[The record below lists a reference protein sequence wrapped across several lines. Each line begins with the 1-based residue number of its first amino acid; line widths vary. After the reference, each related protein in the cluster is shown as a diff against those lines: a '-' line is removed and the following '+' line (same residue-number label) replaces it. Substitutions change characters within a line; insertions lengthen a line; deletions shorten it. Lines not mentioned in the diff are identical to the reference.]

1 MMLILLLSNS
11 FVYCFRRHFSLE
23 LAADKLVRLIFNGQ
37 VLQSDNQTLQGYG
50 LYDNCVVHCLVHNQR
65 SSSSNNAAPRNMVQ
79 QEMSSNANPPD
90 WNLSTLLYTCLSIIL
105 GFAWYCRYHYA
116 QLFTVTTTAA
126 LIGLTGIFTV
136 SVLSIYLPDQ
146 DGIPQ

>member
-1 MMLILLLSNS
+1 M
-11 FVYCFRRHFSLE
+11 
-23 LAADKLVRLIFNGQ
+23 RLIFNGQ

-65 SSSSNNAAPRNMVQ
+65 SSSSNAAPHNTSQ
-79 QEMSSNANPPD
+79 QETSSNTNPPD

-146 DGIPQ
+146 DGIPQWNYIVPKILLKKEKLDFSATEFF